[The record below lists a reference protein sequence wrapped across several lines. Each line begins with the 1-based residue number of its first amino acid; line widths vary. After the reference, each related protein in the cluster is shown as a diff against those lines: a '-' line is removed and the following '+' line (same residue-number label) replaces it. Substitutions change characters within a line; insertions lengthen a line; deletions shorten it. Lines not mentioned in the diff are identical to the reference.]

1 MSGARSL
8 LPDVV
13 LLDMGLPGLS
23 GYQVAEHLRAFR
35 ETKHAVLVGLTGYGQ
50 PEDQRRALEAGFNHH
65 LVKPVDLDKLE
76 QLINSLKR
84 QKTHVASIGSADAA

>member
-1 MSGARSL
+1 
-8 LPDVV
+8 
-13 LLDMGLPGLS
+13 MGLPGLS

-50 PEDQRRALEAGFNHH
+50 PEDQRRALDAGFNYH

-76 QLINSLKR
+76 QLIYSVER
-84 QKTHVASIGSADAA
+84 QETLAESIGNTDVA